1 VCVCGWYDL
10 FVLFLYICC
19 LFFICAFPL
28 VPPLKVDISK
38 VETRFV
44 AGESSEIRCQTF
56 GSRPAASISWWK
68 DNVRLSDSSY
78 KVSALCHSVPC
89 SVSRSYVSY
98 GVPTALEMAL
108 GLVSS
113 RSHSQPA
120 SQGTIPLWPARD
132 QSRNDPTQGPSA
144 CDIGGVLCLIHD
156 RLCCEVHSV
165 DASGAHLF
173 RNADFYPSGTL
184 LPFVGG
190 ETLASQRP
198 CPSNV

>member
-120 SQGTIPLWPARD
+120 SQGTIPLWPSNH
-132 QSRNDPTQGPSA
+132 QSSNPPGPITKWS
-144 CDIGGVLCLIHD
+144 HTM
-156 RLCCEVHSV
+156 SV
-165 DASGAHLF
+165 CV
-173 RNADFYPSGTL
+173 RYWRGTL
-184 LPFVGG
+184 PYSWPPL
-190 ETLASQRP
+190 LWSSQRRR
-198 CPSNV
+198 

>member
-1 VCVCGWYDL
+1 MCLVFCCPYMIASVKSYRCTYYKRLQRDSACVCVWVVWPFCFVFIYLL
-10 FVLFLYICC
+10 FVFFLF
-19 LFFICAFPL
+19 AFPL

-98 GVPTALEMAL
+98 GVPDSIWD
-108 GLVSS
+108 GS
-113 RSHSQPA
+113 RPRQQPQPA
-120 SQGTIPLWPARD
+120 GQTGNYPPMAVPWPITKW
-132 QSRNDPTQGPSA
+132 SHTM
-144 CDIGGVLCLIHD
+144 
-156 RLCCEVHSV
+156 SV
-165 DASGAHLF
+165 CV
-173 RNADFYPSGTL
+173 RYCRGTL
-184 LPFVGG
+184 PYSWPPL
-190 ETLASQRP
+190 LWSSQRRR
-198 CPSNV
+198 